1 MSNSKQK
8 GYSMDVTSILD
19 GIQGILGCSK
29 DIENV
34 INEVK
39 EAMADGKITPSEFME
54 ILEAIVQA
62 VSNITSAA
70 LDIKKEIE

>member
-1 MSNSKQK
+1 
-8 GYSMDVTSILD
+8 MDVGFILE

-39 EAMADGKITPSEFME
+39 DALADGKITASRYR
-54 ILEAIVQA
+54 
-62 VSNITSAA
+62 
-70 LDIKKEIE
+70 

>member
-1 MSNSKQK
+1 
-8 GYSMDVTSILD
+8 MDVGLILE

-39 EAMADGKITPSEFME
+39 DAMADGKITPSEFLE
-54 ILEAIVQA
+54 ILNAIVQA
-62 VSNITSAA
+62 VSNITAAA
-70 LDIKKEIE
+70 LDIKKEVE

>member
-1 MSNSKQK
+1 
-8 GYSMDVTSILD
+8 MDVTSILEC
-19 GIQGILGCSK
+19 IQDILGCSK

-39 EAMADGKITPSEFME
+39 DAMADGKITPSEFLE
-54 ILEAIVQA
+54 ILNAIVQA

-70 LDIKKEIE
+70 LDIKKEVE

>member
-1 MSNSKQK
+1 
-8 GYSMDVTSILD
+8 MDVGLILD
-19 GIQGILGCSK
+19 GIKGILGCSK

-39 EAMADGKITPSEFME
+39 DAMEDGKITPSEFLE
-54 ILEAIVQA
+54 ILNAIVQA

-70 LDIKKEIE
+70 LSIQNEVK

>member
-1 MSNSKQK
+1 
-8 GYSMDVTSILD
+8 MDVTSILE

-39 EAMADGKITPSEFME
+39 EAMADGKITPSEFLE
-54 ILEAIVQA
+54 ILNAIVQS

-70 LDIKKEIE
+70 LDIRKEVE

>member
-1 MSNSKQK
+1 
-8 GYSMDVTSILD
+8 MDVTSILD

-70 LDIKKEIE
+70 LDIKEKVE

>member
-1 MSNSKQK
+1 
-8 GYSMDVTSILD
+8 MDVTSILD